1 MSLKEFKRVNIKDF
15 QVSQLQQNVAEYV
28 HQLRDNPR
36 LSGLLVE
43 DVVLTSGQTT
53 TVNHGLGRKIR
64 GFEVVYTNA
73 QVDVWAIDANQLTP
87 LRTLVLSTSANATI
101 SLWVF

>member
-43 DVVLTSGQTT
+43 GVVLTFGQTT

-64 GFEVVYTNA
+64 GFEIVYKNNS
-73 QVDVWAIDANQLTP
+73 VEVWAEDLNQEYP
-87 LRTLVLSTSANATI
+87 LRQLVLSTSADATI